1 MQFGYSRPSATA
13 GVVIAAFLGALGA
26 FSAGPA
32 FAAGDAAVGQ
42 AQAAVCSACHGAD
55 GATGIDPSY
64 PNLAGQN
71 EAYLLA
77 QLQMIKSGERTVL
90 LMAGQLI
97 AKSEQELADLAA
109 YYASLPA
116 KVNQAQ
122 GNDADLAKAERIYRG
137 GISKK
142 GVAACSACHNPFG
155 GGNAPAGFPD
165 IGGQPSA
172 YTIAQLTAY
181 REGDRTTDEAHGG
194 MMRGVAGGLTD
205 GEIRLLADYIQG
217 LH

>member
-13 GVVIAAFLGALGA
+13 GVVIAAFLAALGA

-32 FAAGDAAVGQ
+32 FAAGDAAAGQ

-137 GISKK
+137 GISQK

>member
-13 GVVIAAFLGALGA
+13 GVVIAAFLAALGA

-32 FAAGDAAVGQ
+32 FAAGDAAAGQ